1 MFEGTLRL
9 SANRSVSCW
18 ALTVMSRG
26 PHSDLDNSCE
36 KGAVA
41 RSPFD
46 IQFISASTTV
56 SVRRSSVGLRVAS
69 VSRALIVLRAL
80 VSSLLVF
87 LAAQFRE
94 FFPTDPDLGAIPRFR
109 PRSFLRRTVTSDGQ
123 ATKCCLQAFRKSP
136 SYLGPILFISRH
148 RSEPVFR
155 AKKVREN
162 AFFSRVSFNDLSR
175 AQTGD
180 PFSGL
185 SCGGIALQYTD
196 E

>member
-1 MFEGTLRL
+1 
-9 SANRSVSCW
+9 
-18 ALTVMSRG
+18 MSRG
-26 PHSDLDNSCE
+26 SHSDLDNSCE

-69 VSRALIVLRAL
+69 VSRALIVLRAFTC
-80 VSSLLVF
+80 SPLVF
-87 LAAQFRE
+87 LAAQFRK

-136 SYLGPILFISRH
+136 SYLGPILFISPP
-148 RSEPVFR
+148 RSEPDFR
-155 AKKVREN
+155 AKKVREI
-162 AFFSRVSFNDLSR
+162 AFFFESIQRPVDGSDRRRLFRLVLRRHRSTVHGRIDDG
-175 AQTGD
+175 AAT
-180 PFSGL
+180 
-185 SCGGIALQYTD
+185 
-196 E
+196 